1 MLLFFLRHIAT
12 LPIVYWKKIILPSP
26 KDEFSFL
33 FSIAMCYTVKG
44 VHHNDLEREAFLM
57 KKIVLTGGGT
67 LGHVT
72 PHLSLIPHLQKA
84 GYEIHYI
91 GTEKGMEAEKIQ
103 SVPGVTYHAVKSG
116 KLRRYFSWQN
126 FTDPFRVIAGV
137 FQSAALMGKIKPD
150 VVFSKGGFVAV
161 PVVFGAWMNRIPVV
175 CHESDLTPGLANKL
189 CKPFAKKIATTFP
202 ECAEALG
209 AKAEMTGT
217 PLRPELFHGSRA
229 KGLSLLHFD
238 GSKPILLMMG
248 GSSGAQAVN
257 KALREALP
265 ELLPQFDVAHLCGKG
280 NLDASLE
287 GTPGYTQIE
296 MLSAEL
302 PDALACTDLVL
313 SRAGSNALCEFQALC
328 KPMLLIPYPRGASR
342 GDQILNAQSLEKRG
356 LCRVLLQENMTA
368 STLVSALRS
377 TWNDREQLTA
387 AMEAAPPADGT
398 QRVLELIEEVQK

>member
-1 MLLFFLRHIAT
+1 
-12 LPIVYWKKIILPSP
+12 
-26 KDEFSFL
+26 
-33 FSIAMCYTVKG
+33 
-44 VHHNDLEREAFLM
+44 M

-72 PHLSLIPHLQKA
+72 PHLALIPHLQES

-91 GTEKGMEAEKIQ
+91 GTEKGMERDKMA

-126 FTDPFRVIAGV
+126 FTDPFRVIAGA
-137 FQSAALMGKIKPD
+137 FQASHVIGKIKPD

-161 PVVFGAWMNRIPVV
+161 PVVFGAWVHHVPVL

-189 CKPFAKKIATTFP
+189 CKPFARKIATTFP
-202 ECAEALG
+202 ECAAALG

-217 PLRPELFHGSRA
+217 PLRPELFRGSRV
-229 KGLSLLHFD
+229 KGLALLHFD
-238 GSKPILLMMG
+238 GTKPILLMMG

-265 ELLPQFDVAHLCGKG
+265 QLTEQFDVAHICGKG

-287 GTPGYTQIE
+287 GTAGYTQVE
-296 MLSAEL
+296 FLDADL
-302 PDALACTDLVL
+302 PDVLAAADLVL
-313 SRAGSNALCEFQALC
+313 SRAGSNALCEFQALD
-328 KPMLLIPYPRGASR
+328 KPLLLVPYPKGASR
-342 GDQILNAQSLEKRG
+342 GDQILNAQSYEKRG

-368 STLVSALRS
+368 DTLSEALKQ
-377 TWNDREQLTA
+377 TWADRATLA
-387 AMEAAPPADGT
+387 ANVKAAPPADGT
-398 QRVLELIEEVQK
+398 RRVLEMIEEVQR

>member
-1 MLLFFLRHIAT
+1 
-12 LPIVYWKKIILPSP
+12 
-26 KDEFSFL
+26 
-33 FSIAMCYTVKG
+33 
-44 VHHNDLEREAFLM
+44 M

-91 GTEKGMEAEKIQ
+91 GTEKGMEAAKIR
-103 SVPGVTYHAVKSG
+103 SVEGVTYHAVKSG

-126 FTDPFRVIAGV
+126 FTDPFRVLAGM

-161 PVVFGAWMNRIPVV
+161 PVVFGAWLNRIPVL

-202 ECAEALG
+202 ECAAALG
-209 AKAEMTGT
+209 PKAEMTGT
-217 PLRPELFHGSRA
+217 PLRPELFRGSRA
-229 KGLSLLHFD
+229 KGLSLFGFN
-238 GSKPILLMMG
+238 GSRPILMMMG

-257 KALREALP
+257 AALRAALP
-265 ELLPQFDVAHLCGKG
+265 ELTREFDVAHICGKG
-280 NLDASLE
+280 NLDESLE
-287 GTPGYTQIE
+287 ATSGYKQVE
-296 MLSAEL
+296 FLDADL
-302 PDALACTDLVL
+302 PDALAACDLVL
-313 SRAGSNALCEFQALC
+313 SRAGANALCEFQALA
-328 KPMLLIPYPRGASR
+328 KPLLLVPYPKGASR

-368 STLVSALRS
+368 ETLTAELRK
-377 TWNDREQLTA
+377 TWHDRDALTA
-387 AMEAAPPADGT
+387 AVKAAPPADGT
-398 QRVLELIEEVQK
+398 KRVLEMIEEVQQN

>member
-1 MLLFFLRHIAT
+1 
-12 LPIVYWKKIILPSP
+12 
-26 KDEFSFL
+26 
-33 FSIAMCYTVKG
+33 
-44 VHHNDLEREAFLM
+44 M

-72 PHLSLIPHLQKA
+72 PHLALIPHLQES

-91 GTEKGMEAEKIQ
+91 GTEKGMERDKMA

-126 FTDPFRVIAGV
+126 FTDPFRVIAGA
-137 FQSAALMGKIKPD
+137 FQASHVIGKIKPD

-161 PVVFGAWMNRIPVV
+161 PVVFGAWVHHVPVL

-202 ECAEALG
+202 ECAAALG

-217 PLRPELFHGSRA
+217 PLRPELFRGNRA
-229 KGLSLLHFD
+229 KGLALLHFD
-238 GSKPILLMMG
+238 GSKPVLLMMG

-265 ELLPQFDVAHLCGKG
+265 QLTGQFDVAHICGKG

-287 GTPGYTQIE
+287 GTAGYTQVE
-296 MLSAEL
+296 FLDADL
-302 PDALACTDLVL
+302 PDVLAAADLVL
-313 SRAGSNALCEFQALC
+313 SRAGSNALCEFQALD
-328 KPMLLIPYPRGASR
+328 KPLLLVPYPKGASR
-342 GDQILNAQSLEKRG
+342 GDQILNAQSYEKRG

-368 STLVSALRS
+368 DTLAKALKE
-377 TWNDREQLTA
+377 TWADRATLA
-387 AMEAAPPADGT
+387 ANVKAAPPADGT
-398 QRVLELIEEVQK
+398 KRVLELIEEVQR

>member
-1 MLLFFLRHIAT
+1 
-12 LPIVYWKKIILPSP
+12 
-26 KDEFSFL
+26 
-33 FSIAMCYTVKG
+33 
-44 VHHNDLEREAFLM
+44 M

-72 PHLSLIPHLQKA
+72 PHLALIPHLQES

-91 GTEKGMEAEKIQ
+91 GTEKGMERDKMA

-126 FTDPFRVIAGV
+126 FTDPFRVIAGA
-137 FQSAALMGKIKPD
+137 FQASHVIGKIKPD

-161 PVVFGAWMNRIPVV
+161 PVVFGAWVHHVPVL

-202 ECAEALG
+202 ECAAALG

-217 PLRPELFHGSRA
+217 PLRPELFRGDRA
-229 KGLSLLHFD
+229 KGLALLHFD
-238 GSKPILLMMG
+238 GSKPVLLMMG

-265 ELLPQFDVAHLCGKG
+265 QLTEQFDVAHICGKG

-287 GTPGYTQIE
+287 GTAGYTQVE
-296 MLSAEL
+296 FLDADL
-302 PDALACTDLVL
+302 PDVLAAADLVL
-313 SRAGSNALCEFQALC
+313 SRAGSNALCEFQALD
-328 KPMLLIPYPRGASR
+328 KPLLLVPYPKGASR
-342 GDQILNAQSLEKRG
+342 GDQILNAQSYEKRG

-368 STLVSALRS
+368 DTLAEALKK
-377 TWNDREQLTA
+377 TWADRATLA
-387 AMEAAPPADGT
+387 ANVKAAPPADGT
-398 QRVLELIEEVQK
+398 KRVLEMIEEVQR